1 MNILFLVGTL
11 NLGGLERQ
19 AAGLCLYLNRHPEL
33 NVKADIVCLWK
44 KEGTLIQELEN
55 AGVQIYAAPE
65 RWRTNFKSWRA
76 LRHQFQTDWKHYE
89 VIHSFV
95 NFSLLQQVLAASN
108 GRGRLLCFTERNA
121 YPFTSL
127 QRLNRMVQER
137 VCRFMGVRF
146 SANSHQVAGHL
157 STQLFRKVSD
167 YPVIPNAVW
176 FNVPEHFERNNF
188 RLNKGFSETD
198 FLILY
203 VARFASH
210 KGQERM
216 LQLLADSVKSMP
228 DLQLVYIG
236 DGPERA
242 KLEAKATDMGLKDK
256 VHFVGH
262 STEVFKWLLA
272 SDLLCLLSDHEGMPN
287 AVLEAM
293 AAGLPVLATETGDLN
308 RLLSPEQRLTLPYNM
323 QEAST
328 RLHYLLSA
336 KEQLRGLGRRNEASV
351 LKFHS
356 FDAQWVALRAFYA

>member
-19 AAGLCLYLNRHPEL
+19 AAGLCLYLIRHREL
-33 NVKADIVCLWK
+33 GVKADIVCLWK
-44 KEGTLIQELEN
+44 KEGALIQELEN
-55 AGVQIYAAPE
+55 AGVQIYEAPE
-65 RWRTNFKSWRA
+65 RWRTKFKSWRA
-76 LRHQFQTDWKHYE
+76 LRHQFQTEWKQYE

-95 NFSLLQQVLAASN
+95 NFSLLQQVFAARN
-108 GRGRLLCFTERNA
+108 GRERLLCFTERNT
-121 YPFTSL
+121 YQFTSL
-127 QRLNRMVQER
+127 QRLNRIIQER
-137 VCRFMGVRF
+137 LCRMMGVRF
-146 SANSHQVAGHL
+146 SANSHQVAEHL
-157 STQLFRKVSD
+157 SKQLFRKLSD

-176 FNVPEHFERNNF
+176 FSVPAHFERNNF
-188 RLNKGFSETD
+188 RLNKGLSESD

-216 LQLLADSVKSMP
+216 LPLLADSVKSMQ

-242 KLEAKATDMGLKDK
+242 KLEDMATDMGLKDK

-308 RLLSPEQRLTLPYNM
+308 RLLTPEQRLTLPYNK
-323 QEAST
+323 QEALT

-336 KEQLRGLGRRNEASV
+336 KELLSGLGSQNKASV

-356 FDAQWVALRAFYA
+356 FVKQWVALHAYYA